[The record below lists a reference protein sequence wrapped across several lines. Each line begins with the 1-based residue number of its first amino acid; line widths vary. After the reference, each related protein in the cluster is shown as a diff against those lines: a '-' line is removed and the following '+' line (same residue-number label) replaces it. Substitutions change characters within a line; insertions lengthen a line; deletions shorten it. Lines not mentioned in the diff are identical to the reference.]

1 MAFDL
6 QNYVDVPTRLAEA
19 YKRWPNLRIQET
31 VNETVTMPDGSC
43 FIRCTIT
50 VWRDETDTLPAIATA
65 AEPYPGKTPYTKNSE
80 FMVGMTSALGRAL
93 GYMGCG
99 VSKSI
104 ASRNEIEARQNPD
117 ALGEV
122 IAPQG
127 RAVAGSAAGTVS
139 APTGNFATDKQIR
152 FIKALAKGKELNDI
166 ETLELLHVTLET
178 DDVVLETLTA
188 SQASKVIEAW
198 K

>member
-1 MAFDL
+1 
-6 QNYVDVPTRLAEA
+6 
-19 YKRWPNLRIQET
+19 
-31 VNETVTMPDGSC
+31 MPDGSC
-43 FIRCTIT
+43 FIRCTVT

-117 ALGEV
+117 NPSEV
-122 IAPQG
+122 IAPRG
-127 RAVAGSAAGTVS
+127 KVAAGSAAGHPA

-152 FIKALAKGKELNDI
+152 FIKALAKGKEWSEGD
-166 ETLELLHVTLET
+166 TLLKLHELLGRNDVILET
-178 DDVVLETLTA
+178 MTA
-188 SQASKVIEAW
+188 AEATRVIGEW